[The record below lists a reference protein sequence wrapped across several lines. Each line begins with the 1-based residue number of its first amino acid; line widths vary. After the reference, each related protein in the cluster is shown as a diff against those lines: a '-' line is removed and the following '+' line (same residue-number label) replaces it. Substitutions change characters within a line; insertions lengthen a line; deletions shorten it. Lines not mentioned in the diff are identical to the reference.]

1 MLENQPQAFFIFLNE
16 SRSQATGP
24 ADLYLQMVAMLA
36 VWEGWCWRGRSWGAP
51 LHRAVAEV

>member
-24 ADLYLQMVAMLA
+24 ADLYLQTVAVLA
-36 VWEGWCWRGRSWGAP
+36 VGRLVLEGKVMGCP
-51 LHRAVAEV
+51 LTQSGG